1 MQNPEKFRRE
11 DDDTKTYV
19 RSSAYGL
26 WYRLRLSRPPAYP
39 RLSPPIFY
47 FLTMANNY
55 GFDFLRA
62 EHNLPNQG
70 DTVLATPPRP
80 TAPPSTIGGNNSKS
94 NLEKQADILLFLRHH
109 RSSGCLPPSIIR
121 KSLGIDLSS
130 DPVAELLQ
138 NNPKV
143 SFIRAAYNLLCT
155 MSCI

>member
-1 MQNPEKFRRE
+1 
-11 DDDTKTYV
+11 
-19 RSSAYGL
+19 
-26 WYRLRLSRPPAYP
+26 
-39 RLSPPIFY
+39 
-47 FLTMANNY
+47 MANNY

-70 DTVLATPPRP
+70 GTALSTPPRP
-80 TAPPSTIGGNNSKS
+80 TAPPSDTNSYIGSNNNNKS

-121 KSLGIDLSS
+121 KSLGIDLTS

-143 SFIRAAYNLLCT
+143 SSFS
-155 MSCI
+155 SCITCDENVTRVSNFNSIIHIILLYRSSSKKYPIQRIQH

>member
-1 MQNPEKFRRE
+1 
-11 DDDTKTYV
+11 
-19 RSSAYGL
+19 
-26 WYRLRLSRPPAYP
+26 
-39 RLSPPIFY
+39 
-47 FLTMANNY
+47 MANNY

-62 EHNLPNQG
+62 EHNLPNQEE
-70 DTVLATPPRP
+70 TVLATPPRP